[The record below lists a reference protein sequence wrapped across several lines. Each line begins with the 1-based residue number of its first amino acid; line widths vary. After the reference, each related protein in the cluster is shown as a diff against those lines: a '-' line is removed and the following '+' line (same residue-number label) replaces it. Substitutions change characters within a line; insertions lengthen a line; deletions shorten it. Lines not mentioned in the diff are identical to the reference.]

1 MKAIE
6 KSKIMLYK
14 EINKKE
20 RENTNTN
27 EDNVTSSRKEEIENL
42 KKDFKYIKETL
53 RPITQS

>member
-1 MKAIE
+1 
-6 KSKIMLYK
+6 MLYK